1 MTGRLSSGQAATP
14 HGIDASE
21 TRKLRRD
28 DEQFISDVN
37 AAVLMGA
44 SRSSHLILAATVLFL
59 VAALVWAAN
68 ATLDEVTRGEG
79 KVIPSSKVQVVQNL
93 EGGILDRILV
103 REGELVERGQPLLQ
117 LDDTRFS
124 SSFRETRLK
133 YLALQAKSARLQA
146 EANKQP
152 LKIPDIVWQERED
165 LAGNEVALFESRA
178 IELESSLSILRE
190 QESQTGHEL
199 AELRSKK
206 NRIARSHELV
216 RQELEMSEPLAAEG
230 AISDVEILR
239 LKRSVN
245 DLRGDLE
252 ASRLA
257 IPRLQ
262 SAMAEMKDKINDLE
276 ISFRTEAREE
286 LNEVEAEL
294 SGVEETL
301 RSQQDRVSRTLVRSP
316 VKGEVKQVKV
326 TTIGGVIQPGM
337 DLIEIVPIE
346 GSLLVEA
353 HVRPADIAFLRPS
366 QDAQVKLTAYDYAIY
381 GGLPAKLEHI
391 SADTI
396 TNEDGES
403 FYLIRVR
410 TERSYLGTE
419 DSPLKIIPGMTAVVD
434 ILTGE
439 KTVLDY
445 LMKPVLRA
453 REMALRER

>member
-1 MTGRLSSGQAATP
+1 MTDRLSSRLPTTP

-44 SRSSHLILAATVLFL
+44 SRSSHLILAATILFL

-165 LAGNEVALFESRA
+165 LARNEVALFESRE

-199 AELRSKK
+199 TELRSKK
-206 NRIARSHELV
+206 NRIARSYELV
-216 RQELEMSEPLAAEG
+216 RQELEMSEPLADEG

-245 DLRGDLE
+245 DLRGDLD

-262 SAMAEMKDKINDLE
+262 SAMTEMKDKINDLE
-276 ISFRTEAREE
+276 ISFRTQAREE

-410 TERSYLGTE
+410 TERSHLGTE

>member
-1 MTGRLSSGQAATP
+1 MNGGVSSRLLPQP
-14 HGIDASE
+14 HGIDGSQ
-21 TRKLRRD
+21 TRKLQRD

-59 VAALVWAAN
+59 VVALLWAAN

-79 KVIPSSKVQVVQNL
+79 KVIPSSKVQIVQNL
-93 EGGILDRILV
+93 EGGILEQILV
-103 REGELVERGQPLLQ
+103 REGELVERDQPLLQ

-124 SSFRETRLK
+124 STFRETRLK
-133 YLALQAKSARLQA
+133 YLALLAKSARLQA
-146 EANKQP
+146 EANNQP
-152 LKIPDIVWQERED
+152 LQIPDSVWQERGD

-178 IELESSLSILRE
+178 VELESNLSILRE

-206 NRIARSHELV
+206 NKIARSYELV
-216 RQELEMSEPLAAEG
+216 RQELVMSEPLADEG
-230 AISDVEILR
+230 AISEVEILR

-245 DLRGDLE
+245 DLRGDLD

-262 SAMAEMKDKINDLE
+262 SAMEEMKDKIGDLE
-276 ISFRTEAREE
+276 ISFRTQARGE

-346 GSLLVEA
+346 GTLLVEA
-353 HVRPADIAFLRPS
+353 HVRPADIAFLRPN

-396 TNEDGES
+396 TNEDGDS

-410 TERSYLGTE
+410 TERSHLGT
-419 DSPLKIIPGMTAVVD
+419 DDNPLKIIPGMTAVVD

>member
-1 MTGRLSSGQAATP
+1 MTGRLSNGQPTAP
-14 HGIDASE
+14 HDIDESE
-21 TRKLRRD
+21 TTKLRRD

-37 AAVLMGA
+37 AAILMGA

-152 LKIPDIVWQERED
+152 LKIPDSVWQERED

-206 NRIARSHELV
+206 NRIARSYELV

-276 ISFRTEAREE
+276 ISFRTQAREE

-316 VKGEVKQVKV
+316 VKGEVKQLKV
-326 TTIGGVIQPGM
+326 ATIGGVIQPGM

-346 GSLLVEA
+346 GTLLVEA

>member
-1 MTGRLSSGQAATP
+1 MNGGVSSRLLPQP
-14 HGIDASE
+14 HGIDGSQ
-21 TRKLRRD
+21 TRKLQRD

-59 VAALVWAAN
+59 VVALLWAAN

-79 KVIPSSKVQVVQNL
+79 KVIPSSKIQIVQNL
-93 EGGILDRILV
+93 EGGILERILV
-103 REGELVERGQPLLQ
+103 REGELVERDQPLLQ

-124 SSFRETRLK
+124 STFRETRLK
-133 YLALQAKSARLQA
+133 YLALLAKSARLQA
-146 EANKQP
+146 EANNQP
-152 LKIPDIVWQERED
+152 LQIPEIVWQERGD
-165 LAGNEVALFESRA
+165 LARNEVALFESRA
-178 IELESSLSILRE
+178 VELESNLSILRE

-206 NRIARSHELV
+206 NKIARSYELV
-216 RQELEMSEPLAAEG
+216 RQELVMSEPLADEG
-230 AISDVEILR
+230 AISEVEILR

-245 DLRGDLE
+245 DLRGDLD

-262 SAMAEMKDKINDLE
+262 SAMEEMKDKIGDLE
-276 ISFRTEAREE
+276 ISFRTQARGE

-346 GSLLVEA
+346 GTLLVEA
-353 HVRPADIAFLRPS
+353 HVRPADIAFLRPN

-396 TNEDGES
+396 TNEDGDS

-410 TERSYLGTE
+410 TERSHLGT
-419 DSPLKIIPGMTAVVD
+419 DDNPLKIIPGMTAVVD

>member
-1 MTGRLSSGQAATP
+1 MNGRVSSRLP
-14 HGIDASE
+14 SPRHGIDGSE
-21 TRKLRRD
+21 TGKLKRD
-28 DEQFISDVN
+28 DMQFISDVN

-44 SRSSHLILAATVLFL
+44 SRSSHLILAATALFL
-59 VAALVWAAN
+59 VVALLWAAN

-79 KVIPSSKVQVVQNL
+79 KVIPSSKVQIVQNL
-93 EGGILDRILV
+93 EGGILERILV
-103 REGELVERGQPLLQ
+103 REGDLVERDQPLLQ

-124 SSFRETRLK
+124 STFRETRLK
-133 YLALQAKSARLQA
+133 YLALLAKSARLRA

-152 LKIPDIVWQERED
+152 LQIPEIVWQERED
-165 LAGNEVALFESRA
+165 LARNEVALFESRA
-178 IELESSLSILRE
+178 VELESNLSILRE
-190 QESQTGHEL
+190 QESQTSHEL

-206 NRIARSHELV
+206 DKIARSYELV
-216 RQELEMSEPLAAEG
+216 RQELVMSEPLADEG
-230 AISDVEILR
+230 AISEVEILR

-245 DLRGDLE
+245 DLRGDLD

-262 SAMAEMKDKINDLE
+262 SAMEEMKDKIGDLE
-276 ISFRTEAREE
+276 ITFRTQARGE

-346 GSLLVEA
+346 GTLLVEA
-353 HVRPADIAFLRPS
+353 HVRPADIAFLRPN

-410 TERSYLGTE
+410 TERSHLGTE
-419 DSPLKIIPGMTAVVD
+419 EHPLKIIPGMTAVVD